1 MNLQIDFFKNQINKT
16 INNSQLPIGV
26 VKQIFSNILH
36 DIQTLYNYQIEKEK
50 EKLEKE
56 QSVQINQIGQSN
68 NQTEQKNI
76 INTQEQQFDVS
87 VKDRIT
93 GWIPEEEEEEK
104 EE

>member
-50 EKLEKE
+50 EELEKK
-56 QSVQINQIGQSN
+56 QSVQINQISQSN
-68 NQTEQKNI
+68 NQTEQKDI

-87 VKDRIT
+87 VKDCIT
-93 GWIPEEEEEEK
+93 GWIPEEEEEK

>member
-1 MNLQIDFFKNQINKT
+1 MNLQIDFFKEQLNKIINE
-16 INNSQLPIGV
+16 SQLPIGV

-50 EKLEKE
+50 EELKKQ
-56 QSVQINQIGQSN
+56 QSVQINQTNQSN
-68 NQTEQKNI
+68 NQTEQKDI

-93 GWIPEEEEEEK
+93 GWIPEEEEEER
-104 EE
+104 